1 MAVSEWMLT
10 LVRVLAA
17 LGGPVEEE
25 RQEFA
30 ELLEELMER
39 LWRRRT
45 CRYPSFST
53 FLFSVEFQWFLM
65 ALSVLKTKHSSC
77 C

>member
-1 MAVSEWMLT
+1 MLT
-10 LVRVLAA
+10 LVRVSAA

-25 RQEFA
+25 RQEFE
-30 ELLEELMER
+30 ELLMGR
-39 LWRRRT
+39 SWRRRT

-77 C
+77 